1 MRTPNRCAAIT
12 FQNKIERKKKKKRKN
27 DKESNNR
34 TALHRIAQSNSKN

>member
-12 FQNKIERKKKKKRKN
+12 FQNKIERKKKKGKN